1 MELGLIA
8 IGIILVVII
17 GAIKTRKCTEFMIVG
32 SILAS
37 IVLFKFDF
45 LTQWANVFLEVLY
58 EEDSVWL
65 VLVCC
70 LFSSFIA
77 LLQASKGTLGF
88 TTLIEKLCNSP
99 RKTLFTS
106 FVLGILIFVDDY
118 LNILTVGVCM
128 KKVFDKNGQPRE
140 ALAYMLDSTGAP
152 VCTLLP
158 FSTWAVFFAALFFKE
173 ESVLALGFDT
183 AIDAYIA
190 AIPFAFYPI
199 FTLVV
204 IFLFTMGWM
213 PKLGAMKTAYKRVE
227 ETGKVYS
234 ELSRKYNHG
243 TEDEVDARGC
253 IWDFLI
259 PMGILVAIA
268 VVTGDLLFG
277 VIISVFVCLA
287 LYVPRK
293 VVSIDNFLT
302 VVLNGFCEMIPIV
315 TLVLMGFILENFVS
329 QMGMTEYIIER
340 ITPFLSPA
348 FFPAIIFVLVAFL
361 TFTTGSNWGMSAVC
375 IPIVFPLGA
384 AVGADVIL
392 TMAAVM
398 SGGAFGS
405 HACFYSDA
413 TVLASASA
421 GVDNIEH
428 AASQLPYVLIA
439 SALSIIAFAIT
450 GLILL

>member
-17 GAIKTRKCTEFMIVG
+17 GAIKTRKCIEFMICG
-32 SILAS
+32 SLLAS
-37 IVLFKFDF
+37 IVLYKLDF
-45 LTQWANVFLEVLY
+45 LNQWAITFQEVLY
-58 EEDSVWL
+58 TEDSVWL

-70 LFSSFIA
+70 LFSSLIA
-77 LLQASKGTLGF
+77 LLQASKGTFGF
-88 TTLIEKLCNSP
+88 SALIEKICNSP
-99 RKTLFTS
+99 RKTVLTS

-128 KKVFDKNGQPRE
+128 KKVFDKHKLPRE

-158 FSTWAVFFAALFFKE
+158 FSTWAVFFAALFFQE
-173 ESVLALGFDT
+173 DSVIALGFDT
-183 AIDAYIA
+183 AIDAYTA
-190 AIPFAFYPI
+190 AIPYAFYPI

-204 IFLFTMGWM
+204 IFLFAMGWM
-213 PKLGAMKTAYKRVE
+213 PKMGAMKKAYKRVE

-234 ELSRKYNHG
+234 DISKKYNHTRDG
-243 TEDEVDARGC
+243 ELEETGN

-259 PMGILVAIA
+259 PMIVLVAIA
-268 VVTGDLLFG
+268 VVTGDLLYG
-277 VIISVFVCLA
+277 VIITIFVCFA

-293 VVSIDNFLT
+293 VVSVDNFINVIMT
-302 VVLNGFCEMIPIV
+302 GFGEMLPIV
-315 TLVLMGFILENFVS
+315 GLVLMGFVLENFVS
-329 QMGMTEYIIER
+329 RMGMTEYIIEK
-340 ITPFLSPA
+340 ITPYLIPELFSA
-348 FFPAIIFVLVAFL
+348 VIFVLVAFL

-413 TVLASASA
+413 TVLASSSA

-428 AASQLPYVLIA
+428 AATQLPYVLVA
-439 SALSIIAFAIT
+439 SGLSIIAFAIC
-450 GLILL
+450 GFIM